1 ETIPLS
7 ASPGNSNK
15 IGYYTRCPI
24 GVICAITPFNL
35 PLSLSCHKIGPAI
48 ASGNTVVWKPSSE
61 TPMSAYLLMDVILKS
76 GLPKGHVNLIC
87 GPGSTIGR
95 YLLEEEQISKYSF
108 TGSFSIG
115 KYLKE
120 SSG

>member
-1 ETIPLS
+1 
-7 ASPGNSNK
+7 
-15 IGYYTRCPI
+15 
-24 GVICAITPFNL
+24 
-35 PLSLSCHKIGPAI
+35 
-48 ASGNTVVWKPSSE
+48 
-61 TPMSAYLLMDVILKS
+61 YLLMDVILKS

-120 SSG
+120 SSGMRKVSLELGNNSPNIVHHDADIDLAAKLCVMRGYTNSGQACISAQRIYVHQNIKEEFIKKLVH